1 MRFPAT
7 TEGHSNLTSFR
18 ISSKNFKET
27 EKFRQNIFQRSWKSA
42 FIFVPFR
49 VVCDRNRVWISG
61 PGLETKI
68 QFRNQYGSPP
78 IFISDTFF
86 PPDTFLYFFKA

>member
-18 ISSKNFKET
+18 ISLKNFKET

-49 VVCDRNRVWISG
+49 VVCDRNPVSVSGSG
-61 PGLETKI
+61 PETKI

-86 PPDTFLYFFKA
+86 PRYFFIFF